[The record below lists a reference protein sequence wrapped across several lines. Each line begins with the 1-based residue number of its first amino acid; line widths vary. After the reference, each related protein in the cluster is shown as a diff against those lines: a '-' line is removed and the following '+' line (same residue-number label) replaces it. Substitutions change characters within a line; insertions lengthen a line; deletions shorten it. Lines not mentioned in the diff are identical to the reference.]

1 MDRCI
6 SSGVNAK
13 EGGEQMANPV
23 GFKSE
28 SKIPYVLYRVPGVIC
43 ESIPRAEV
51 NEIGRGCVEEE
62 YKSAIAHPLAH

>member
-1 MDRCI
+1 
-6 SSGVNAK
+6 
-13 EGGEQMANPV
+13 MANPV

-51 NEIGRGCVEEE
+51 NEIGRSCVEEE